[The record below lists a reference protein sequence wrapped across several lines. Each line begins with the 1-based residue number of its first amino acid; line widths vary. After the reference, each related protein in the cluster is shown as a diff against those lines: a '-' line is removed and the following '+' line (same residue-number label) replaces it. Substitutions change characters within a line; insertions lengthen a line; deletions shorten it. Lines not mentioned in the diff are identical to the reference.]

1 MWKIFTTLSSSALPK
16 LQMCGLLVKYLQV
29 HFVGTLTVALGVVT
43 FCKFDMAE
51 PRKQAYVDF
60 YRIFFFFFFLF
71 WGVGWAGFLCVAL
84 VGIERRDLPASAFGM
99 MGLKA

>member
-1 MWKIFTTLSSSALPK
+1 
-16 LQMCGLLVKYLQV
+16 MCGLLVKYLQV

-84 VGIERRDLPASAFGM
+84 AVLELTLWTRLALNSEILLP
-99 MGLKA
+99 LTPKCWD

>member
-60 YRIFFFFFFLF
+60 YRIVFFL
-71 WGVGWAGFLCVAL
+71 VILTKM
-84 VGIERRDLPASAFGM
+84 RRRRGKRRRSRKLGSC
-99 MGLKA
+99 LIV